1 MHHVLP
7 VELRTDILLY
17 TDLMTCVLWRDRE
30 ALRAVLQ
37 REQQEASCPLLLLY
51 SKLAHACIRQEW
63 SDGLE
68 VLIAAGVYPCQY
80 AEAPQEDHVKAIR
93 LIRSTLRKLAV
104 NSDFAQSFAVV
115 HCQREI
121 MAGQDLQFAH
131 ARWWANQ
138 PSTFVMPQPP
148 WGDMHPPFA
157 LALAMRMARLGASE
171 QLLEQLLQAVVPPPR
186 LAARDWVA
194 YVMSRV
200 GNLSEL
206 AEGSSTPSAQQTSTD
221 AVLCPHGL
229 PLPWPIQGVAENDG
243 SAHSWRHD
251 HWTRLP
257 KLCCV
262 VLGDVAALRQHQE
275 TAHSSLHPYF
285 LKPAVVLG
293 HLAMVRYLL
302 SCVPREACRELML
315 VDDAAKFGR
324 LEVVRYL
331 HENGYGACTTRAM
344 DSAAMYGHLSVVRF
358 LNEHWT
364 EGCTTWAM
372 DLAAERGH
380 YAIVRYLHDTRT
392 EGCTRAVAHPNE
404 SGSPRY
410 PAPRGL
416 QWLAW
421 QEAVADEEA
430 GANAAYLRDLY
441 VADFLRRHRPSDCK
455 RPCTGGLLY
464 VCQVEELEDHTG
476 YWFWSYDYEHRWDL
490 SEEHDLTSEE
500 ANRDVYTDQWSDMPS
515 DVE

>member
-7 VELRTDILLY
+7 VELRTHILLY
-17 TDLMTCVLWRDRE
+17 TDSMTCVLWRDCE

-51 SKLAHACIRQEW
+51 SKLAHACIRQGW

-80 AEAPQEDHVKAIR
+80 AKAPQEDHVEGIR
-93 LIRSTLRKLAV
+93 LSRSTLRKLAV
-104 NSDFAQSFAVV
+104 NTDFAQAFAVV

-121 MAGQDLQFAH
+121 MGGQDLQFAH

-200 GNLSEL
+200 GNSSEL
-206 AEGSSTPSAQQTSTD
+206 AEGSSNSSAQQTSTD

-229 PLPWPIQGVAENDG
+229 PLPWPIQGVAENDD

-302 SCVPREACRELML
+302 SCVPRAACQELML

-358 LNEHWT
+358 LNEHQT

-380 YAIVRYLHDTRT
+380 YAIVRYLHDTHT

-430 GANAAYLRDLY
+430 GADAAYLRDLY